1 MDMRSQGRDSSV
13 PSDAASELEAATAR
27 FDALVEQSISGIYV
41 IQDGRFAYVNRRMAG
56 IFGYAAPGEVVGRR
70 VEELVAPEDR
80 ATVAENLAER
90 LAGRV
95 KSLAYSFRGLRQDGR
110 SFDVGVHGT
119 LASYEG
125 RAAIVGTLQDI
136 SEKKRE
142 EDARIERLKRAHCQ
156 LDAIGAVSRSEALVA
171 ADVRQLAR
179 EITEAAAQVAGV
191 ERANVWLFND
201 AETELRCID
210 CYEATPR
217 RHSEGALL
225 TEAEFAN
232 EFRALKGARFVDAHE
247 PLTDPRTA
255 GYVESY
261 LKPLGISAMLDAV
274 IQVSGRHLGL
284 LCLEHVGRPHRW
296 EQDEIA
302 FACQLADKIALA
314 MLLGERRDAQAA
326 LRQGLEDTILAI
338 AATAEMRDPYTAG
351 HERRVAELAAAIARE
366 MGLAASAVE
375 GLRFGAIIHD
385 LGKIKIPAEILVK
398 PTRLTPI
405 EYELIKGHALAGY
418 DILKGISFPWPVAQM
433 VRQHHERIDGSG
445 YPDGLKDGAIIAEAR
460 ILAVADTVEAMSSHR
475 PYRPGLGIDKALA
488 EIERGRGAQYD
499 VQTVDAC
506 LRLFRENG
514 YTLPA

>member
-1 MDMRSQGRDSSV
+1 MDMRKHGRDSV
-13 PSDAASELEAATAR
+13 PRDAASELKAAAAR

-41 IQDGRFAYVNRRMAG
+41 IQDGRFAYVNPRMAE

-80 ATVAENLAER
+80 ATVAANLAER

-95 KSLAYSFRGLRQDGR
+95 KSLAYSFHGLRKDGR

-119 LASYEG
+119 MASYEG
-125 RAAIVGTLQDI
+125 RPAIVGTLQDI

-142 EDARIERLKRAHCQ
+142 EDARIERLKRAHRQ
-156 LDAIGAVSRSEALVA
+156 LDSIGAVSRSEALVA

-179 EITEAAAQVAGV
+179 QITEVAASATGVA
-191 ERANVWLFND
+191 RAKVCLFND
-201 AETELRCID
+201 TETELRCID
-210 CYEATPR
+210 QYEVATR
-217 RHSEGALL
+217 RHSEGAVR
-225 TEAEFAN
+225 TEAEYAN
-232 EFRALKGARFVDAHE
+232 EFRALKSARFVDAHD

-255 GYVESY
+255 GYAESY
-261 LKPLGISAMLDAV
+261 LKPLGITAMLDAV

-284 LCLEHVGRPHRW
+284 LCLEHVGKPHRW

-314 MLLGERRDAQAA
+314 ILLRERRDAQAE
-326 LRQGLEDTILAI
+326 LRQVLEDTILAI

-366 MGLAASAVE
+366 MGLAERTVE
-375 GLRFGAIIHD
+375 GLRFGAMIHD

-433 VRQHHERIDGSG
+433 VRQHHERMDGSG
-445 YPDGLKDGAIIAEAR
+445 YPDGLKGGAIIAEAR

-475 PYRPGLGIDKALA
+475 PYRPGLGMEKALA

-499 VQTVDAC
+499 ARAVDAC
-506 LRLFRENG
+506 LRLFREKG